1 MPVAQ
6 AQAVAGPG
14 GEGRYTTPSSDNL
27 NWGTLG
33 MSVYPMGKPHN
44 IRVKYLAG
52 SLYLLG
58 LHNHPTKIDQ

>member
-44 IRVKYLAG
+44 VESNIWQAPFTSVG
-52 SLYLLG
+52 C
-58 LHNHPTKIDQ
+58 TIIQ